1 MIPIHD
7 LYVFGCF
14 GSGHQLFRPDQS
26 RALGAEL
33 YDVERAC
40 DGTPV
45 DATVQVEGALVACT
59 VPPGWSYVTWWDRQG
74 DSRLGS
80 HTGILARGTWSAEQ
94 LVTAARAHAPWAFR
108 VPVQVAAVVV
118 VADTLPVSAEAPAQR
133 LACLPGCWRPGM
145 LGVPKLGSTLVGWI
159 RILAAGPDGVIYAR
173 EDADEIL
180 TMDADDLC
188 EFAGLVHDFT
198 DPATVGCLAAWCR
211 EVYGLHMYA
220 STDGGYWYVSALYPD
235 GADVWGMSPAWR
247 VVTEGH
253 DGEGDAWA
261 AAILATLEAQ

>member
-1 MIPIHD
+1 VIPIHD

-14 GSGHQLFRPDQS
+14 GSGHQLFRPDRS

-108 VPVQVAAVVV
+108 VPVQV
-118 VADTLPVSAEAPAQR
+118 E
-133 LACLPGCWRPGM
+133 
-145 LGVPKLGSTLVGWI
+145 
-159 RILAAGPDGVIYAR
+159 
-173 EDADEIL
+173 
-180 TMDADDLC
+180 
-188 EFAGLVHDFT
+188 
-198 DPATVGCLAAWCR
+198 
-211 EVYGLHMYA
+211 EV
-220 STDGGYWYVSALYPD
+220 
-235 GADVWGMSPAWR
+235 
-247 VVTEGH
+247 
-253 DGEGDAWA
+253 A
-261 AAILATLEAQ
+261 AAMRRAGEANHG

>member
-45 DATVQVEGALVACT
+45 DATVQVEGALVACA

-94 LVTAARAHAPWAFR
+94 LVAAGRVHAPWAFR

-118 VADTLPVSAEAPAQR
+118 VADTLPVSAEAPAVR
-133 LACLPGCWRPGM
+133 LARLTGCWRPHM
-145 LGVPKLGSTLVGWI
+145 VYDLGDPH
-159 RILAAGPDGVIYAR
+159 GPIFCPTSI
-173 EDADEIL
+173 EDAGNALQEHGWRPRL
-180 TMDADDLC
+180 S
-188 EFAGLVHDFT
+188 E
-198 DPATVGCLAAWCR
+198 PATIGCLAEWCR
-211 EVYGLHMYA
+211 EVCGDPCLYAVCVPGEEPGDADSWHIREPLRYG
-220 STDGGYWYVSALYPD
+220 SRSVSSRNYP
-235 GADVWGMSPAWR
+235 
-247 VVTEGH
+247 T
-253 DGEGDAWA
+253 EGDAWA
-261 AAILATLEAQ
+261 AAILAKLEPK

>member
-14 GSGHQLFRPDQS
+14 GSGHQLFRPDRS

-118 VADTLPVSAEAPAQR
+118 VADTLPVSAEAPAISAEAWGSGCHIALRERIADLEHTANAAHDQ
-133 LACLPGCWRPGM
+133 LADIAALARGEMEPDKRSGGAPV
-145 LGVPKLGSTLVGWI
+145 LGEAWEAVKALRV
-159 RILAAGPDGVIYAR
+159 RAELAEAR
-173 EDADEIL
+173 CDALEERM
-180 TMDADDLC
+180 T
-188 EFAGLVHDFT
+188 T
-198 DPATVGCLAAWCR
+198 
-211 EVYGLHMYA
+211 
-220 STDGGYWYVSALYPD
+220 
-235 GADVWGMSPAWR
+235 ADVPWR
-247 VVTEGH
+247 VHGCQCPADSKPGDRCDHRWSRCNGRLQWLKARKVT
-253 DGEGDAWA
+253 GEGR
-261 AAILATLEAQ
+261 

>member
-1 MIPIHD
+1 VIPIHD

-45 DATVQVEGALVACT
+45 DATVQVEGALVACP

-74 DSRLGS
+74 DSRMGS

-108 VPVQVAAVVV
+108 VPVQV
-118 VADTLPVSAEAPAQR
+118 E
-133 LACLPGCWRPGM
+133 
-145 LGVPKLGSTLVGWI
+145 
-159 RILAAGPDGVIYAR
+159 
-173 EDADEIL
+173 
-180 TMDADDLC
+180 
-188 EFAGLVHDFT
+188 
-198 DPATVGCLAAWCR
+198 
-211 EVYGLHMYA
+211 EV
-220 STDGGYWYVSALYPD
+220 
-235 GADVWGMSPAWR
+235 
-247 VVTEGH
+247 
-253 DGEGDAWA
+253 A
-261 AAILATLEAQ
+261 AAMRRAGESNHD